1 MKKLIF
7 GLSAIFLAA
16 CAGNDGKE
24 SGNIYQDLTISM
36 DTVMVDAGE
45 DFLYLRENLWL
56 SDISADGRYL
66 FNFNRNDAVLEK
78 IDLDRLVLDKK
89 IKFEKEVPN
98 GIGTFISNFSI
109 TSEGQIMIWSY
120 GLSAVFDQDGQLVK
134 NLGLDKIAADEV
146 KESDAFLMALYEN
159 PNDKN
164 RYVGFYIKWEDRS
177 YFLSD
182 FDIDKETYQKIELPE
197 LNNLDDYAVELM
209 YEGQF
214 VGAFGTGTHSLGVGN
229 KVVVSNLVFNEAY
242 VYDLSEGGLVFKSW
256 EGPLIGRMKA
266 FTPPKK
272 VDFQSSQHWEVS
284 KKIDED
290 INYGKM
296 LWDSKNERYLRFS
309 TMEKF
314 GDDKEE
320 NGSFKAMGAD
330 VFLSIFDKDFNL
342 VAESLVPNL
351 NKKPLK
357 HFVKDGQIWIFENM
371 DDELAFLRLSVEY

>member
-16 CAGNDGKE
+16 CGGNDGKE

-89 IKFEKEVPN
+89 IKFEKEGPN

-109 TSEGQIMIWSY
+109 TSEEQIMIWSY
-120 GLSAVFDQDGQLVK
+120 GLSAVFDQGGQLVK
-134 NLGLDKIAADEV
+134 NLNLDKITADEI

-177 YFLSD
+177 YFLLD
-182 FDIDKETYQKIELPE
+182 LDIDKETYKKIELPE
-197 LNNLDDYAVELM
+197 LKNLDDYAVELM

-214 VGAFGTGTHSLGVGN
+214 VGAFGTGTHSLDAGN
-229 KVVVSNLVFNEAY
+229 IIVVSNLVFNEAY
-242 VYDLSEGGLVFKSW
+242 IHDFSSGGLMFKSW
-256 EGPLIGRMKA
+256 DGPLIGSKK
-266 FTPPKK
+266 TYIPPKQ

-296 LWDSKNERYLRFS
+296 LWDPKNERYLRFS

-320 NGSFKAMGAD
+320 NGAFKPIGAN
-330 VFLSIFDKDFNL
+330 VFLSVFDKDFNL

-371 DDELAFLRLSVEY
+371 DDELAFLKLSVE